1 MANIDLEKLTLL
13 YDGKAKQVYAT
24 DNKDEYIVHYKD
36 DATAFN
42 GEKHDTI
49 LGKGVL
55 NNKISS
61 FFFELLKKEGVP
73 THFVRREDDR
83 NQTVLTL
90 KIVPLEVIVRNIAA
104 GSMAK
109 RLGIRRGEDLEV
121 PPNPFTILSVEDK
134 LLIIG
139 NNSDLD
145 ALTV

>member
-1 MANIDLEKLTLL
+1 MANIDLETLTLL
-13 YDGKAKQVYAT
+13 YEGKAKQVYQT

-90 KIVPLEVIVRNIAA
+90 N
-104 GSMAK
+104 
-109 RLGIRRGEDLEV
+109 
-121 PPNPFTILSVEDK
+121 ILS
-134 LLIIG
+134 LIHI
-139 NNSDLD
+139 
-145 ALTV
+145 